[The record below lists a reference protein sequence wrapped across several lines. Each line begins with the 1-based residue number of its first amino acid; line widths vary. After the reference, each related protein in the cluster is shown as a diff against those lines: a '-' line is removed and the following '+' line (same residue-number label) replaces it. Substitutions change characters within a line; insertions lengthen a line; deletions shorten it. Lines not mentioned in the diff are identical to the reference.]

1 MQGVWVWS
9 LVGELGSHMPRGQ
22 GAKAWNRSNVVTGSM
37 ETLKMV
43 HIKKKIKKKWTVF
56 FIEVHFY
63 FCELSEMILGNRHN
77 PTLRQDC
84 IPSRNILYGR
94 RKMVWLLNLHPICLM
109 KTGCPCCMVCNLL
122 RNKQHHKK
130 LTSLSTWIDPLI
142 SNISFRGGS
151 PTLNQKGH
159 TPEEVS
165 IKHSN

>member
-1 MQGVWVWS
+1 M
-9 LVGELGSHMPRGQ
+9 
-22 GAKAWNRSNVVTGSM
+22 NR
-37 ETLKMV
+37 
-43 HIKKKIKKKWTVF
+43 VF
-56 FIEVHFY
+56 YIEVHFY

-94 RKMVWLLNLHPICLM
+94 GKMVWLLNLHPICLM